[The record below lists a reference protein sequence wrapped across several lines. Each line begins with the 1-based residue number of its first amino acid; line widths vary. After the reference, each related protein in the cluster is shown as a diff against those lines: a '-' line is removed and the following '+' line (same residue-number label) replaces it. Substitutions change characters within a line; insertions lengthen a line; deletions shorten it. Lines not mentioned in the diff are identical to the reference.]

1 MFSKSAIK
9 FWRSMCSKI
18 DNISPLC
25 ETKCLVLMQ
34 KVSHKHG
41 FVIISLVC
49 VKQIRLFCSKMFHI
63 YCLNCVEKTD
73 YFDINYVEKMDY
85 FMYFNIEKMDS

>member
-1 MFSKSAIK
+1 
-9 FWRSMCSKI
+9 
-18 DNISPLC
+18 
-25 ETKCLVLMQ
+25 MQ

-41 FVIISLVC
+41 FVIVSLVC

-73 YFDINYVEKMDY
+73 YFDINYAEKMNYFCMNYVEKMYY